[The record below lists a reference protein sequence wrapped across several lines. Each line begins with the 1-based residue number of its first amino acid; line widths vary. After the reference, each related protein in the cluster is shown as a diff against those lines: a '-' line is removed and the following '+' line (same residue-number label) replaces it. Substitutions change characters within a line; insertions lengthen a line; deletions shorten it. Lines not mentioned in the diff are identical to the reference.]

1 MTRRL
6 AQGKTNPRRWN
17 IGFGMSATL
26 LLLVLGV
33 FYPWSN
39 GGGGIVQF
47 GQDVK
52 AQASKQAPWEQW
64 RMVMIDVD
72 NKLPMYVQNGG
83 EPFFYVDQSQD
94 YPRDGDSAGLM
105 AWLDKTSGQHFNPQ
119 RTLIFAQYRSGDP
132 LPLGY
137 LSVDHQTLISQP
149 DNGDRLLH
157 QREGGSVVYIPQMP

>member
-1 MTRRL
+1 M
-6 AQGKTNPRRWN
+6 
-17 IGFGMSATL
+17 
-26 LLLVLGV
+26 
-33 FYPWSN
+33 
-39 GGGGIVQF
+39 QF

-52 AQASKQAPWEQW
+52 AQASKQAPWDQW

-94 YPRDGDSAGLM
+94 YPRTGDSAGLM
-105 AWLDKTSGQHFNPQ
+105 AWLDKVSGQHFNPQ

-137 LSVDHQTLISQP
+137 LSVDHQTLTSQP